1 MAKRGNGE
9 GTITQVKPNLWMGRI
24 VLGRKADGSPN
35 RKSVYGNTKKEVI
48 EKLRAMAIDFG
59 NGISFDSTVMTM
71 KEWLVFW
78 LENFKKLSLKPK
90 TYEVYERFILQHITP
105 SLGHI
110 SIKDINTMN
119 IQKLVNDKYKAG
131 LSTASIRKM
140 FNIINQSLS
149 HAVKGNMIT
158 RNPAES
164 VHLPKHTQKQ
174 IKVFTQEEQNRFL
187 ECSKGDT
194 LHGLFVLALD
204 TGIRLGELLALTW
217 NDVDFDNETIQVNK
231 NLITVKD
238 FDNTAESKNILMLQD
253 APKTKASIRKVP
265 LTKRSLAL
273 LKEMNPGQT
282 ATGLI
287 FRTKT
292 KNFISPRNVERSFCR
307 IAAKAGISKCNFHTA
322 RHSYATRL
330 FELGIPAKV
339 VSELLG
345 HSKVSHTLDIY
356 THVIPVIKNEAIR
369 ALDAFY
375 DRQSETSGVNQ
386 LVNQ

>member
-1 MAKRGNGE
+1 
-9 GTITQVKPNLWMGRI
+9 
-24 VLGRKADGSPN
+24 
-35 RKSVYGNTKKEVI
+35 
-48 EKLRAMAIDFG
+48 
-59 NGISFDSTVMTM
+59 
-71 KEWLVFW
+71 
-78 LENFKKLSLKPK
+78 
-90 TYEVYERFILQHITP
+90 
-105 SLGHI
+105 
-110 SIKDINTMN
+110 MN
-119 IQKLVNDKYKAG
+119 IQKLVNDKYKSG

-149 HAVKGNMIT
+149 HAVNGNMIT
-158 RNPAES
+158 KNPAEP

-187 ECSKGDT
+187 ECSKGDA
-194 LHGLFVLALD
+194 LHELFILALD

-217 NDVDFDNETIQVNK
+217 DDVDFDNETIHVNK

-238 FDNTAESKNILMLQD
+238 FYNTAESNNILIIQD
-253 APKTKASIRKVP
+253 TPKTKASIRKVP
-265 LTKRSLAL
+265 LTKRSLEL
-273 LKEMNPGQT
+273 LKKMNPDQSAIGS
-282 ATGLI
+282 I

-292 KNFISPRNVERSFCR
+292 KNFISPRNAERSFCR

-369 ALDAFY
+369 TLDAFY

-386 LVNQ
+386 IVNQ

>member
-1 MAKRGNGE
+1 M
-9 GTITQVKPNLWMGRI
+9 
-24 VLGRKADGSPN
+24 
-35 RKSVYGNTKKEVI
+35 Y
-48 EKLRAMAIDFG
+48 
-59 NGISFDSTVMTM
+59 
-71 KEWLVFW
+71 
-78 LENFKKLSLKPK
+78 
-90 TYEVYERFILQHITP
+90 
-105 SLGHI
+105 
-110 SIKDINTMN
+110 
-119 IQKLVNDKYKAG
+119 
-131 LSTASIRKM
+131 
-140 FNIINQSLS
+140 NIINQALS

-164 VHLPKHTQKQ
+164 VYLPKHTQKQ

-187 ECSKGDT
+187 ECSKEDA
-194 LHGLFVLALD
+194 LHGLFLLALD

-217 NDVDFDNETIQVNK
+217 NDVDFDSENIQINK
-231 NLITVKD
+231 NLITVKY

-253 APKTKASIRKVP
+253 SPKTKASIRKVP

-273 LKEMNPGQT
+273 LKEMNPDQSE
-282 ATGLI
+282 TGLI

-292 KNFISPRNVERSFCR
+292 KNFISPRNAERSFCR
-307 IAAKAGISKCNFHTA
+307 IASKAGISKCNFHTA

-330 FELGIPAKV
+330 FELGIPAKI

-369 ALDAFY
+369 CLDAY
-375 DRQSETSGVNQ
+375 YNRQSETLDVNQ